1 MSVARTDAVA
11 SAAISGRHRV
21 RAFGLEIDASFPAPG
36 LPAAAGAPLGPAT
49 RVDLVPEDEV
59 DRDWP
64 ADAVERVL
72 EETFDDDEVPART
85 IDVHPEAGYRLYAR
99 HFGLARISPDGGRVI
114 CAPPG
119 EAGWDW
125 QRFLVGRI
133 LPWAA
138 VLRGYEAFHASAV
151 ALDGRAVAF
160 VGPTGAGKT
169 SLAIRLVADG
179 AEFMTDDVLAVD
191 VSDGVLRGHP
201 GAGIASVRPAERE
214 TIPPAIWRGLGS
226 VLGDSGK
233 TYVELARAEGPQPLA
248 AVYFLRTG
256 DAEAI
261 EPMPSPD
268 PRLLL
273 ASTFVLGVQTPG
285 RLRNQLDVCAA
296 IARAVPAYS
305 LCVTAGLDSAAL
317 ARAVAD
323 HLAAEG
329 VSS

>member
-1 MSVARTDAVA
+1 MPLPRADAA
-11 SAAISGRHRV
+11 PRPAASGRHRV
-21 RAFGLEIDASFPAPG
+21 RAFGLEVDASFPVPG
-36 LPAAAGAPLGPAT
+36 LPAAVGAPLGPAT
-49 RVDLVPEDEV
+49 TVDLVPDAEV

-64 ADAVERVL
+64 AGAADRVL
-72 EETFDDDEVPART
+72 EERFGSDTEPART
-85 IDVHPEAGYRLYAR
+85 IDVHPVAGYRLYAR

-119 EAGWDW
+119 PAEWDW

-151 ALDGRAVAF
+151 AVGGRVVAF

-169 SLAIRLVADG
+169 SLALRLVADG
-179 AEFMTDDVLAVD
+179 GEFVTDDVLAVD
-191 VSDGVLRGHP
+191 LRDGEPHGHP
-201 GAGIASVRPAERE
+201 GAGIASVRPSERE
-214 TIPPAIWRGLGS
+214 SIPSEVWGGLGS
-226 VLGDSGK
+226 VLGESGK
-233 TYVELARAEGPQPLA
+233 TYLALPRAEGPRPLA

-256 DAEAI
+256 EGAAI
-261 EPMPSPD
+261 EPMAGPD

-296 IARAVPAYS
+296 IATAVPAFG
-305 LCVTAGLDSAAL
+305 LCVTAGLDSAGL
-317 ARAVAD
+317 ARAVAE

-329 VSS
+329 VAR